1 MKSMIEQVAR
11 VTLFLICAGAVSAQ
25 VKVAFQL
32 KLQPGAIYTCT
43 MDIAQTVTQTVDNEE
58 QTLEQD
64 MLTVWQYQVLKQDK
78 DGVSDVNLT
87 YERVKISQ
95 DYGHEASEYDSD
107 NPPDYLDPSMRGI
120 ATLPGTELALRITS
134 DGEVVEVRGIDE
146 MLDRMI
152 AAMNLPD
159 TPQKEMV
166 VSNLRQQFGADAF
179 RQQFEQITSFYPLR
193 EVAVG
198 DRWEST
204 QTISAGF
211 PMTVRSLYILK
222 SRQGGKAYIDVSSA
236 VTSDPKNPVAMGQL
250 TMAYEIGGTQK
261 GEIVVEEASGLP
273 VRSDLDLESSG
284 NVRVSGVP
292 GEEAQTWPLATSGS
306 VIVTFE
312 RQPD

>member
-1 MKSMIEQVAR
+1 
-11 VTLFLICAGAVSAQ
+11 
-25 VKVAFQL
+25 
-32 KLQPGAIYTCT
+32 
-43 MDIAQTVTQTVDNEE
+43 
-58 QTLEQD
+58 
-64 MLTVWQYQVLKQDK
+64 
-78 DGVSDVNLT
+78 
-87 YERVKISQ
+87 
-95 DYGHEASEYDSD
+95 
-107 NPPDYLDPSMRGI
+107 
-120 ATLPGTELALRITS
+120 LPGTELALRITS

-292 GEEAQTWPLATSGS
+292 GE
-306 VIVTFE
+306 
-312 RQPD
+312 